1 VTEVPGVSDGDD
13 RSVGSMGLS
22 FAVDGDRVVATFTP
36 RLEHRGAPGFLHGG
50 FAAMALDET
59 LAAVGWLLD
68 GQHVVTATLEL
79 RYRRPV
85 PLSAGPL
92 RVEAWRVGRESA
104 RRWRVEGR
112 LLLADGTVA
121 VEGRGI
127 FVAAPQSMR
136 MAP

>member
-1 VTEVPGVSDGDD
+1 MNATTDGDD

-22 FAVDGDRVVATFTP
+22 FDVDGDRVVAAVTP
-36 RLEHRGAPGFLHGG
+36 RVEHRGAPRFLHGG

>member
-1 VTEVPGVSDGDD
+1 MQEGDD

-22 FAVDGDRVVATFTP
+22 FAVDGARVVATFTP
-36 RLEHRGAPGFLHGG
+36 RFEHRGAPGFLHGG

-79 RYRRPV
+79 RARRPV
-85 PLSAGPL
+85 PLAAGPL

-104 RRWRVEGR
+104 RRGR
-112 LLLADGTVA
+112 

-127 FVAAPQSMR
+127 FVAAPESMR

>member
-1 VTEVPGVSDGDD
+1 MQGGDD
-13 RSVGSMGLS
+13 RSAGSMGLD
-22 FAVDGDRVVATFTP
+22 FRVEPPGVVATFVP
-36 RLEHRGAPGFLHGG
+36 RHEHRGAPGFLHGG

-68 GQHVVTATLEL
+68 DTHVVTATLEL

-85 PLSAGPL
+85 PLAGGPL
-92 RVEAWRVGRESA
+92 RVEAWRVNAGSTS

-112 LLLADGTVA
+112 LLLADGTPA

-127 FVAAPQSMR
+127 FVAAPDEMR
-136 MAP
+136 MAT

>member
-1 VTEVPGVSDGDD
+1 MQGGDD
-13 RSVGSMGLS
+13 RSAGSMGLD
-22 FAVDGDRVVATFTP
+22 FRVEPPGVVAAFSP
-36 RLEHRGAPGFLHGG
+36 RHEHRGAPGFLHGG

-68 GQHVVTATLEL
+68 GTHVVTATLEL

-85 PLSAGPL
+85 PLAAGPL
-92 RVEAWRVGRESA
+92 RIEAWRVDAATSS

-112 LLLADGTVA
+112 LCLADGTVA

-127 FVAAPQSMR
+127 FVAAPEEMR
-136 MAP
+136 LSHG